1 MKMYLCVAIVL
12 LLASAIAGSALDKT
26 ETARN
31 WGREERDE
39 EQCPE
44 CKCNNLK
51 EGLCV
56 DSTECSNKTCQKEDC
71 ENDNCKCYYFHL
83 GRCISTSNCKD
94 TVC

>member
-26 ETARN
+26 ETARK

-39 EQCPE
+39 AQCTE
-44 CKCNNLK
+44 CRCTNLK

-56 DSTECSNKTCQKEDC
+56 DITECRKMHINVQLQRYRMLRIGVTSS
-71 ENDNCKCYYFHL
+71 
-83 GRCISTSNCKD
+83 ST
-94 TVC
+94 

>member
-56 DSTECSNKTCQKEDC
+56 DSTECRKMHINVQLQRYSMLRIGVTSS
-71 ENDNCKCYYFHL
+71 
-83 GRCISTSNCKD
+83 ST
-94 TVC
+94 

>member
-56 DSTECSNKTCQKEDC
+56 DSTECSGSCKGGC
-71 ENDNCKCYYFHL
+71 ENYNCKCDYFQQ
-83 GRCISTSNCKD
+83 GRCVLKSNCID